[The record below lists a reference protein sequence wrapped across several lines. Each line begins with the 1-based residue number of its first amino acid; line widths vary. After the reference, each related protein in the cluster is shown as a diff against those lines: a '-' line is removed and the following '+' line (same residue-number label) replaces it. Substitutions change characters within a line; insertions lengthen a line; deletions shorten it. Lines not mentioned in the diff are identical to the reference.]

1 MIENNTVP
9 VKINDELS
17 AEING
22 IVRKVIRLNK
32 RGIRIVLTDINN
44 ILNGL
49 NKTNHVPWGF
59 GLTQNST
66 YANMCITVAE

>member
-9 VKINDELS
+9 VKINDKLS

-22 IVRKVIRLNK
+22 IVRKVIRLNE

-49 NKTNHVPWGF
+49 NKGIFNRAVRDSIKF
-59 GLTQNST
+59 
-66 YANMCITVAE
+66 YA

>member
-1 MIENNTVP
+1 LHGIPRVNTDKILRGFGGWRNMIENNTVP
-9 VKINDELS
+9 VKINDKLS

-49 NKTNHVPWGF
+49 NKTK
-59 GLTQNST
+59 
-66 YANMCITVAE
+66 